1 MQTHKETNQRNA
13 QKMQSNTIK
22 LDPEVAVLA
31 GKIDFDP
38 DALLN
43 KYLSERD
50 KRLRPDGFE
59 QYIEVKAEFSRYVED
74 PYVEPGFTRAPVF
87 DEVEFAIIGGGFGGL
102 LMGARLRE
110 AGFDSLRVVE
120 NAGDFGGTWYWNRYP
135 GAMCDVESYVY
146 LPLLEELGYMPKHKY
161 SFAPE
166 ILEHSRRIARHY
178 KLYDNAL
185 LQTSITELRWDE
197 QSKRWIISTNR
208 GDRFKAQ
215 YVAMANGPLSRPK
228 LPGIPGINEFKGYT
242 FHTSRWDYRYTGGD
256 SSGNLTNV
264 ANKRV
269 GIIGTGATAIQC
281 IPHLGAWSKQLYVFQ
296 RTPSS
301 IDMRNNAETDPAWA
315 ASLQPGWQKR
325 RMENFNTLVSGG
337 DQDED
342 LVRDGWTDIFRN
354 LTGPTLLNA
363 AKKLGRHLTAEERAQ
378 LLVLADY
385 RKMNQVRSRVDTIVK
400 DPKTAAALKP
410 WYRQFC
416 KRPCFHDE
424 YLATYNR
431 PNVELIDTN
440 GHGVERLT
448 ETAVVANGREYPVD
462 CLIFATGF
470 EVGTSFTRRAG
481 YEIIG
486 RDGKAISQHW
496 ADGLRTLHG
505 LTSHGYPNCFFIGRT
520 QSALTVSVPM
530 MLNEQAK
537 HVTYMITEARARG
550 RNIIEPTAEAEADYV
565 KLIRSLAR
573 LGERFYMECTPGYY
587 NSEGAAGNKHGF
599 FSETYGAGSVK
610 FFELLK
616 GWRDEGSMKG
626 IALR

>member
-1 MQTHKETNQRNA
+1 VVENA
-13 QKMQSNTIK
+13 
-22 LDPEVAVLA
+22 
-31 GKIDFDP
+31 GDFGGTWYWNRYP
-38 DALLN
+38 GAMC
-43 KYLSERD
+43 
-50 KRLRPDGFE
+50 
-59 QYIEVKAEFSRYVED
+59 YVED

-185 LQTSITELRWDE
+185 LQTGITELRWDE
-197 QSKRWIISTNR
+197 EAKRWIISTDR

-228 LPGIPGINEFKGYT
+228 LPGIRGINDFKGYT

-256 SSGNLTNV
+256 SSGRLTNL
-264 ANKRV
+264 ADKRV

-281 IPHLGAWSKQLYVFQ
+281 IPHLGEWSKQLYVFQ

-301 IDMRNNAETDPAWA
+301 IDVRNNAETDPAWA

-385 RKMNQVRSRVDTIVK
+385 RKMNQVRSRVDAIVK
-400 DPKTAAALKP
+400 DPRTAAALKP

-431 PNVELIDTN
+431 PNVELVDTY

-462 CLIFATGF
+462 CLIFATCF

-481 YEIIG
+481 YDIVG
-486 RDGKAISQHW
+486 RDGKAISDHW
-496 ADGLRTLHG
+496 ANGLRTLHG

-537 HVTYMITEARARG
+537 HVTYMITEARSRG
-550 RNIIEPTAEAEADYV
+550 CSIVEPTAEAEADYV
-565 KLIRSLAR
+565 KLIRSLAWM
-573 LGERFYMECTPGYY
+573 GERFYMECTPGYY
-587 NSEGAAGNKHGF
+587 NSEGEAGNKHGF

-616 GWRDEGSMKG
+616 SWRDEGNMQG